1 MARYN
6 LDALSFLI
14 GSFKDTVNTIGQ
26 NRKTLEFF
34 TRQTQGLMNIGQI
47 RYDEVSIIE
56 QLIEPLISTNDTSV
70 QNQRW
75 SLVLERV
82 DMFTNAVNNIMA
94 YNNEAMWA
102 MVLNEMKHSKE
113 IDATVLKLVC
123 EVFEIDQALISQK
136 KANKNT
142 GAFGQ
147 IPTAGK
153 VNTGI
158 HPVNQHVIMVL
169 ENIQRKYNNVYL
181 RVANPDRACSGDP
194 IYFTT
199 LLESVIKVLKDNKKT
214 ANTAYNARSAL
225 KYLKAGQRNYAI
237 VSRSKDTDPCGH
249 SINYDIITDATI
261 MCQNLIDWTA
271 IELD

>member
-1 MARYN
+1 MINYN
-6 LDALSFLI
+6 LDVLSFLI
-14 GSFKDTVNTIGQ
+14 GSFRSVVNNFGKQ
-26 NRKTLEFF
+26 QKSLEFF
-34 TRQTQGLMNIGQI
+34 NGQLDGLLALGQVNIN
-47 RYDEVSIIE
+47 DVSIIKE
-56 QLIEPLISTNDTSV
+56 LIEPLSNIRSKEAEIKQWNLAEKRI
-70 QNQRW
+70 N
-75 SLVLERV
+75 
-82 DMFTNAVNNIMA
+82 MFTNAVNNIMA

-158 HPVNQHVIMVL
+158 YPVNQHVIMVL

-225 KYLKAGQRNYAI
+225 KYLKAGQRDYVIAYQ
-237 VSRSKDTDPCGH
+237 VKDTDAC
-249 SINYDIITDATI
+249 SKSTSYNTITDATI
-261 MCQNLIDWTA
+261 ACQNLIDWTA
-271 IELD
+271 IEID